1 MTDGRPGW
9 RVRLSAAARADITN
23 ILRWTSERFGDTQAH
38 LYAVTLTR
46 AIHDLE
52 AGPDAPG
59 ARRRD
64 DLAPGLMTLH
74 VTRRG
79 RRGRHLVVY
88 RIERGADPPVIE
100 VVRLLHDSM
109 DLSRHVDMGEDP

>member
-9 RVRLSAAARADITN
+9 QIRLSAAAQADILN
-23 ILRWTSERFGDTQAH
+23 ILHWTSERFGDVQAQR
-38 LYAVTLTR
+38 YAVTLNR
-46 AIHDLE
+46 AIRDLD

-59 ARRRD
+59 VRRRD

-79 RRGRHLVVY
+79 RRGRHLVVFQVV
-88 RIERGADPPVIE
+88 RRADPPVIE

-109 DLSRHVDMGEDP
+109 DLSRHAYTGEDP